1 MTTALSQ
8 DGGTVTITAAAA
20 LTKDYLYAL
29 GPTGGAQDT
38 DVVNG
43 LPAVAVNSYTTG
55 DSAVFLTEGVFTL
68 SKKAEANSA
77 LVVGQKAFWRA
88 TGGVNEITGLATAA
102 DGVAGVAWQAAAT
115 GGTTAVVKLLGF
127 GSYAAI

>member
-1 MTTALSQ
+1 MTTKLVQ
-8 DGGTVTITAAAA
+8 DGSTVVITAAAA
-20 LTKDYLYAL
+20 LTKGRLYAL

-43 LPAVAVNSYTTG
+43 LPAVATASYTTG
-55 DSAVFLTEGVFTL
+55 DSAVFHVEGVFTL

-88 TGGVNEITGLATAA
+88 TGGINEITGLATAA
-102 DGVAGVAWQAAAT
+102 DGVAGVAWAAAT
-115 GGTTAVVKLLGF
+115 TGATTAQVRLLGF